1 MDMQYNIANSVGLLV
16 SLGFV
21 WTHASAHLHPAKLP
35 PRLISTNVLG
45 PIALFMGCFGLEL
58 GIAVV
63 MLHRQ
68 SWYQPEER
76 KVRRHNKCL
85 CNQPVVGLAF
95 QFPVKTRLLQRADVP
110 ALLLYRL

>member
-1 MDMQYNIANSVGLLV
+1 MDMQYSIANSVGFLV

-35 PRLISTNVLG
+35 PKLISTDVLG

-58 GIAVV
+58 GIAIV

-76 KVRRHNKCL
+76 KVQRHNKCL
-85 CNQPVVGLAF
+85 RGQPVLGFAS
-95 QFPVKTRLLQRADVP
+95 
-110 ALLLYRL
+110 